1 MHLISTSTLASF
13 AEDGVDIAIRSG
25 RGGWAGM
32 AEHRLMPMNLT
43 PVCAPSLRRG
53 RQPLRSPADLM
64 HHTILHSDQW
74 PQAWRAWLAAVSAPG
89 VDPAGGRHFQDTP
102 MAVDAALA
110 GMGVAIVPRRFVQAE
125 LAEGKLVAP
134 FGREIRS
141 GMAYY
146 LLYPQGRAEE
156 PRVVR
161 FRDWL
166 LAEFASERPKRKS
179 AARASGDPGA

>member
-1 MHLISTSTLASF
+1 
-13 AEDGVDIAIRSG
+13 
-25 RGGWAGM
+25 
-32 AEHRLMPMNLT
+32 
-43 PVCAPSLRRG
+43 
-53 RQPLRSPADLM
+53 
-64 HHTILHSDQW
+64 
-74 PQAWRAWLAAVSAPG
+74 
-89 VDPAGGRHFQDTP
+89 

-146 LLYPQGRAEE
+146 LLYPQTRAEE
-156 PRVVR
+156 PRVVL

-166 LAEFASERPKRKS
+166 LAELARERPKRKS
-179 AARASGDPGA
+179 AARVGASLDAQSRPGERK